1 VKTLKHKYRILAV
14 GESYETPADPPR
26 WLRTGVY
33 RYGSL
38 FDKKFSVTKVTPRDP
53 NSALL
58 IRRTA

>member
-1 VKTLKHKYRILAV
+1 VRPVKHKYRILEV
-14 GESYETPADPPR
+14 GESYETQTSPPQ

-33 RYGSL
+33 RYGTL